1 MLDRFVPHKTV
12 LYGTGYIRKGLPGP
26 RRIPRPIW
34 RILSAPVNAYARLV
48 IAGTCPPQMRAV
60 CDLAWDSKK
69 EKRFQRFAATMR
81 ALNPLINRLPLR
93 FVYASWAADA
103 WQRVGVDPRRINN

>member
-1 MLDRFVPHKTV
+1 M
-12 LYGTGYIRKGLPGP
+12 
-26 RRIPRPIW
+26 
-34 RILSAPVNAYARLV
+34 NAYARLV